1 MPMRPK
7 ASLPEKGV
15 CMSRDPKELTVL
27 VVEDEPLTRMTIV
40 EFLRSSGCDVI
51 EAASGEKAVEVLQ
64 RRNGIDVVF
73 TDIQLGGM
81 LDGWDVGETSRVT
94 HPMIPVVYTS
104 GAALVGDRSVAG
116 SRFFNKPYEPAT
128 ILAAC
133 QILHH
138 RR

>member
-1 MPMRPK
+1 VSEDPK
-7 ASLPEKGV
+7 A
-15 CMSRDPKELTVL
+15 LTVL
-27 VVEDEPLTRMTIV
+27 VVEDELFIRMTIV

-104 GAALVGDRSVAG
+104 GAALVGDA
-116 SRFFNKPYEPAT
+116 PL
-128 ILAAC
+128 LAAASS
-133 QILHH
+133 INRTN
-138 RR
+138 RRPYLRPVKYCTTSVRQ